1 MKNTFLSFAILI
13 IASLSA
19 NAQLRPTLRCPNF
32 EVDVL
37 AGTVNDLLP
46 KSAVSEI
53 QATLPCF
60 TATIIKDSA
69 TTCAGVF
76 YKDRDINFYTDRRYI
91 EIGEKFKGKITPA
104 LMGASRTSLFRVLGH
119 PKLKDTNWDAFQMG
133 YGTLVLYY
141 NKAGKINKI
150 QQTKKT
156 TDDLKLCN

>member
-91 EIGEKFKGKITPA
+91 EIGEKFKLT
-104 LMGASRTSLFRVLGH
+104 RERVRQI
-119 PKLKDTNWDAFQMG
+119 KD
-133 YGTLVLYY
+133 
-141 NKAGKINKI
+141 KAINKLRS
-150 QQTKKT
+150 TSKSKL
-156 TDDLKLCN
+156 LKNYLGT